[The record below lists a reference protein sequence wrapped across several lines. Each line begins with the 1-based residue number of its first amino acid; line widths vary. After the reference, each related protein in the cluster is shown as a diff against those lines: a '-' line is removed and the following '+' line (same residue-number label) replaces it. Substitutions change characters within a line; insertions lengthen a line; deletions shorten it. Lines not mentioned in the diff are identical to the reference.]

1 MLAAPS
7 EVSIGGVYM
16 PPLLVSG
23 VLGLFV
29 AYCLARQLTKRRLS
43 RHFAAPPLVFVA
55 LVIIC
60 TGLIETF
67 FIAG

>member
-16 PPLLVSG
+16 PPLLLSG
-23 VLGLFV
+23 ILGLL
-29 AYCLARQLTKRRLS
+29 AASWIARQLTRRRLS
-43 RHFAAPPLVFVA
+43 RYFAAPPLAFVA

-60 TGLIETF
+60 AGLIETF
-67 FIAG
+67 VIAG